1 MKKSAFIFCLIL
13 PLISFAQNV
22 KTIKHQADSLRKQG
36 KYEKAEP
43 LYTEAI
49 DMVTRYQEK
58 VSNHQWIELCLA
70 AQQNHIKAY
79 AYTDD
84 KTAAFINWEYG
95 QNGPKLKDKINQLV
109 KERAKL
115 VFTYEANEGSAVYT
129 YMFGDSI
136 SHTQIGFTPSAR
148 KILFWATADDSYF
161 MQAFSEMNIYEPMKL
176 RGKVYINLIK
186 SNFDELPIQTI
197 TREHLKD
204 VEGPFYTFRFYTTDN
219 VWVKEIHDARNTVDP
234 TVNSNT
240 ALYKLLPIIKDMVK
254 GYDIW

>member
-1 MKKSAFIFCLIL
+1 MKIITFIFCCVIQL
-13 PLISFAQNV
+13 SATAQNV
-22 KTIKHQADSLRKQG
+22 KTLKHQADSLRKQG
-36 KYEKAEP
+36 QYEKAEP
-43 LYTEAI
+43 LYSEAI

-115 VFTYEANEGSAVYT
+115 VFTYEANAGSAVYT
-129 YMFGDSI
+129 YMFSDSI
-136 SHTQIGFTPSAR
+136 SHTRIGFTPSAR

-161 MQAFSEMNIYEPMKL
+161 MQAFSEMNVYEPMKL
-176 RGKVYINLIK
+176 GNKAYINLIK

-204 VEGPFYTFRFYTTDN
+204 ADAPSYTFRFYTISN
-219 VWVKEIHDARNTVDP
+219 VWVKKIHDARNTIDP

-240 ALYKLLPIIKDMVK
+240 ALYKLLPIIKDMIK
-254 GYDIW
+254 DYDIW